1 MKKSVFAIAMILFV
15 CGCSGNQTR
24 LAEKSLAEAEA
35 TIRSARLMGAEAAA
49 SADMK
54 KAELLYELAE
64 EDFYKEPQS
73 RLLVYLRQKSA
84 LRERALQNAQIAKQ
98 HAEKAIAQTQQKGSS
113 SGTTGKSLKDEIDR
127 LKNRNQCIEKEVDQ
141 IKAQNILLRQN
152 TEKLKTRMQTL
163 QIEKKQLAGQAAKI
177 RQPVQQALTGDPGD
191 LYRKGFYLYQ
201 TRKYDAARKIF
212 QQYLATYDDSLSDN
226 AQYWIGE
233 CYYMQQ
239 KYEPSLTAFETVL
252 SKFRNSNKAPDTL
265 LKIGLCHHHLSQ
277 FQKAAENWQLL
288 VNRYP
293 ETRAAGFAG
302 KFLTRQK
309 DR

>member
-1 MKKSVFAIAMILFV
+1 MKKSVFAIAMVLFV
-15 CGCSGNQTR
+15 CGCSGSQAR

-49 SADMK
+49 SAEMK

-233 CYYMQQ
+233 SHMALKQYEQAILAFQ
-239 KYEPSLTAFETVL
+239 TVIKKYPRGNKVPNAILRQALAFYELKDKTSARL
-252 SKFRNSNKAPDTL
+252 L
-265 LKIGLCHHHLSQ
+265 LKKLI
-277 FQKAAENWQLL
+277 KK
-288 VNRYP
+288 YP
-293 ETRAAGFAG
+293 RSNEAKIARSKLKTM
-302 KFLTRQK
+302 K
-309 DR
+309 